1 MQITTSYQEH
11 VSILKEL
18 KHDKSFYDVREPYK
32 EEFQKIYNDVKEKG
46 VSISNAKEYLDSLS
60 KEELSTLQNYT
71 RLVHEI
77 NVDTLSNEG
86 AYNLLLEH
94 YEKYDFNNDG
104 VVEDGEGKTIP
115 LIPAHFSST
124 EKEL

>member
-1 MQITTSYQEH
+1 
-11 VSILKEL
+11 LKEL
-18 KHDKSFYDVREPYK
+18 KYDKSFYEVRKPYK
-32 EEFQKIYNDVKEKG
+32 EAFQKIYEDTKEKG
-46 VSISNAKEYLDSLS
+46 VRISNAKEYLDNLS

-124 EKEL
+124 EKKA